1 MSDTG
6 TTTTIRNQGD
16 RGKPGEPGN
25 RGVQGAQTPE
35 PGSGPEQEPDEF
47 AVQIADSVDSFVLAV
62 HEVAKGDE
70 PGSAISLLLLEVSQL
85 LLAGGRLGAIEDV
98 LPDDRYEPDTGPDVD
113 ESDLRQCLADLLAPI
128 DVYHEVFDPYGMPD
142 KPVAS
147 RISDDIAGVV
157 ADLQH
162 GLVHYREGRI
172 SEALWWWQFSYL
184 ANWGSTTTAVL
195 RALHSLVAH
204 VRLDSPIGAALD
216 GADTDDDGL
225 TDEQLGQQAGALMA
239 AELGVHGR
247 ERATDRASDS

>member
-1 MSDTG
+1 MSETSA
-6 TTTTIRNQGD
+6 TTMIH
-16 RGKPGEPGN
+16 P
-25 RGVQGAQTPE
+25 
-35 PGSGPEQEPDEF
+35 QEPDEF

-62 HEVAKGDE
+62 HEIAKGNE

-113 ESDLRQCLADLLAPI
+113 ESELRQCLAELLAPI
-128 DVYHEVFDPYGMPD
+128 DVYHEVFDPYGLPD
-142 KPVAS
+142 KPVPC

-184 ANWGSTTTAVL
+184 ANWGSTSTSVL

-204 VRLDSPIGAALD
+204 VRLDSPIGAAVD
-216 GADTDDDGL
+216 GVDTDDDGL
-225 TDEQLGQQAGALMA
+225 TDEQLSQQAGELMA
-239 AELGVHGR
+239 AELGISGQEKQDRKGKR
-247 ERATDRASDS
+247 EK